1 MARTI
6 RLLLA
11 DNHPAYMEGL
21 VALFREEP
29 DIEVVG
35 CAVNGQEALE
45 LALELEPDI
54 VLMDISMPV
63 MDGLEATRRV
73 KKSLPGVKVLV
84 CTMHNSPEYA
94 VQATEAGA
102 VGFVTK
108 DLPFAALLPT
118 VKAVQAGVIVL
129 PPPPPPPP
137 APPPPPKTDLTE
149 TEARVFVLMVQG
161 VERNSSYQ
169 RLTSSGAIARALGM
183 ATRTVEAHRAS
194 IRDKL
199 GNLTPV
205 EMVRYAL
212 KHGLIDDEMI

>member
-73 KKSLPGVKVLV
+73 KKACRGSRCWCAPCTIRRSMPCKPRRRVRLVL
-84 CTMHNSPEYA
+84 
-94 VQATEAGA
+94 
-102 VGFVTK
+102 
-108 DLPFAALLPT
+108 
-118 VKAVQAGVIVL
+118 
-129 PPPPPPPP
+129 
-137 APPPPPKTDLTE
+137 
-149 TEARVFVLMVQG
+149 
-161 VERNSSYQ
+161 
-169 RLTSSGAIARALGM
+169 
-183 ATRTVEAHRAS
+183 
-194 IRDKL
+194 
-199 GNLTPV
+199 
-205 EMVRYAL
+205 
-212 KHGLIDDEMI
+212 

>member
-35 CAVNGQEALE
+35 CAANGQEALE

-94 VQATEAGA
+94 AGDEGRRGWFCDQGFA
-102 VGFVTK
+102 VCG
-108 DLPFAALLPT
+108 FAANS
-118 VKAVQAGVIVL
+118 QGGAGRRHCVL

-137 APPPPPKTDLTE
+137 SLPPAPKTDLTE

-161 VERNSSYQ
+161 VERSSSYQ
-169 RLTSSGAIARALGM
+169 RPTSSGAIARRWVWRRARWKRIAPASAINW
-183 ATRTVEAHRAS
+183 ATLLR
-194 IRDKL
+194 
-199 GNLTPV
+199 
-205 EMVRYAL
+205 
-212 KHGLIDDEMI
+212 